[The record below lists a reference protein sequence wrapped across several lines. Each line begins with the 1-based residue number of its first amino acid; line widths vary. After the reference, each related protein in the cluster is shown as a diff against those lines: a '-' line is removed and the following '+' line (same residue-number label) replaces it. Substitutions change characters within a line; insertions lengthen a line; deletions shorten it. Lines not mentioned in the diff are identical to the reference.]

1 MAEMKL
7 APTEDI
13 PLVRNSTLDL
23 IPAASRL
30 KLADTI
36 RDVLARLNNVQ
47 DPAGDGL
54 DRVVGDDDGGAL
66 SVNRLRR
73 REGIAKR
80 AVRGRGR

>member
-13 PLVRNSTLDL
+13 TLVRNSTLDL

-36 RDVLARLNNVQ
+36 RDVLARLNNVH

-54 DRVVGDDDGGAL
+54 DRVVGDVDDGAL